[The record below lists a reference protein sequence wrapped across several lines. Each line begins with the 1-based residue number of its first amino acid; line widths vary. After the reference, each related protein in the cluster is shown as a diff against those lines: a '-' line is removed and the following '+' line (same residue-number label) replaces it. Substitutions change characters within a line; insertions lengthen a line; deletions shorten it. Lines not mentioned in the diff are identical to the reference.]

1 METTLS
7 KLRGN
12 FKRYA
17 DQALSQRVP
26 IRVRRRDGNDLVL
39 LAADDYDSMA
49 ETAHLLASPRNAER
63 LLAALVRARK
73 GKGKPMTIGEL
84 RAACGF

>member
-12 FKRYA
+12 LKRYA
-17 DQALSQRVP
+17 EQAVSQRVP

-39 LAADDYDSMA
+39 LAADEYDSMA
-49 ETAHLLASPRNAER
+49 ETAHLLGSPRNAER
-63 LLAALVRARK
+63 LLVALVRARK

-84 RAACGF
+84 RATCGL

>member
-12 FKRYA
+12 LKRYA
-17 DQALSQRVP
+17 EQAVSQRVP

-39 LAADDYDSMA
+39 LAADHGHSTVTQREDCSI
-49 ETAHLLASPRNAER
+49 R
-63 LLAALVRARK
+63 
-73 GKGKPMTIGEL
+73 
-84 RAACGF
+84 